1 MNKHLSPHSMK
12 PLLEAKKW
20 FLMYENTPSRRRV
33 VYSRMQEYITLSQGS
48 VFSHA
53 RIHYLVAG

>member
-1 MNKHLSPHSMK
+1 MNKHLIPHSMK

-33 VYSRMQEYITLSQGS
+33 VYSRMQEYITPSQGS

-53 RIHYLVAG
+53 